1 MGIFAW
7 LLLLVGLTGF
17 VVEVLRFTVS
27 PEAVGAAQST
37 AYGIY
42 FVHLVLVFGLLVYL
56 PYSKFAHM
64 WYRAVAMVYAEHTGR
79 TGKGSQLVKV

>member
-1 MGIFAW
+1 M
-7 LLLLVGLTGF
+7 GLTGF

-27 PEAVGAAQST
+27 PEAMGSAQST

-42 FVHLVLVFGLLVYL
+42 FVHLVLVFSLLVYL

-64 WYRAVAMVYAEHTGR
+64 WYRALAMVYAEHTGR
-79 TGKGSQLVKV
+79 TGKGSELVKV